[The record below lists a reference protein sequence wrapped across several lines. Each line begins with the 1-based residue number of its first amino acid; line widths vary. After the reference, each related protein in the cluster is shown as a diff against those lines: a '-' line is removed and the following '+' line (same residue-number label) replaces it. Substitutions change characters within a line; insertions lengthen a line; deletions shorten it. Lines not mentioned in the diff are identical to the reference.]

1 MPATS
6 TDPALMSEPSEMT
19 IGVFDSGVGGVSVLR
34 ELRGLLAGERLVY
47 IADSAHVPYGTKS
60 PAFIQARSVA
70 LSRLLIEQYG
80 AAVIL
85 VACNTATTHAV
96 DLLRRTFPDV
106 PFVGMEPGIKPAA
119 AATRS
124 GVVGVLATSATLAG
138 GRFADLVQRT
148 AEGVEVLNQAC
159 AGLVEQVEAG
169 EVDGPETRAILG
181 RCLAP
186 MLARG
191 ADTVVLGCT
200 HYPFLR
206 KTIQS
211 MVGPDV
217 TLVDTAAAVARQ
229 TLRMLG
235 VPAEPSRVATGPGP
249 VTFLTSGDADVVGPV
264 LARLWGAPVPT
275 VGRIDA

>member
-1 MPATS
+1 MAVGPRA
-6 TDPALMSEPSEMT
+6 T

-47 IADSAHVPYGTKS
+47 IADSAHVPYGTK
-60 PAFIQARSVA
+60 PHAFIQDRSTT

-80 AAVIL
+80 AAVVL

-96 DLLRRTFPDV
+96 DHLRQTFPLV

-138 GRFADLVQRT
+138 GRFASLVQRT
-148 AEGVEVLNQAC
+148 AEGVDVLTQAC
-159 AGLVEQVEAG
+159 VGLVEQVEAG
-169 EVDGPETRAILG
+169 DLDGPKTRAILE
-181 RCLAP
+181 RCLHP
-186 MLARG
+186 MLSRG
-191 ADTVVLGCT
+191 ADTIVLGCT

-206 KTIQS
+206 PTIQA

-217 TLVDTAAAVARQ
+217 TLVDTAGAVARQ
-229 TLRMLG
+229 TLRLLG
-235 VPAEPSRVATGPGP
+235 VPDGDSREGVGTHGP
-249 VTFLTSGDADVVGPV
+249 VQFLTSGEPEVVRDV
-264 LARLWGAPVPT
+264 LERLWGEAVPD
-275 VGRIDA
+275 VGRIAP